1 MVIPT
6 VQFEFP
12 FWQNLARCDYFRKSL
27 KIAKAY
33 ICKVVG
39 EHQNFCNPFFNPF
52 FRQHSPVPI
61 LTGFFKKTINR
72 DVDQKT
78 DLSSSAKQV
87 VHPVH

>member
-1 MVIPT
+1 VISTIPLHS
-6 VQFEFP
+6 P
-12 FWQNLARCDYFRKSL
+12 FWQDLARCDYFRTSV
-27 KIAKAY
+27 KIAGAD
-33 ICKVVG
+33 ICMVVG